1 MTKGWGPLGWAT
13 LHSISALYPDNPSVL
28 EQEMFSRWL
37 VSFTQTILCPS
48 CMKHFSDTVSAYT
61 LLNPQWKSSRRG
73 VLEFVLRAHNSVNA
87 RSHKKVYSFAES
99 MAELAVFLPESV
111 ATTRRQEYLSYI
123 RNDWMRN
130 MTLEGIS
137 NASKLKELNAVEDSY
152 WSKRSFKWSDLSVFS
167 NVNVSPISNATSSI
181 TGGGP
186 DGTYIPRLNMP
197 SGGFKLGRTFGK
209 IGPLLSLRSK

>member
-1 MTKGWGPLGWAT
+1 
-13 LHSISALYPDNPSVL
+13 
-28 EQEMFSRWL
+28 
-37 VSFTQTILCPS
+37 
-48 CMKHFSDTVSAYT
+48 
-61 LLNPQWKSSRRG
+61 
-73 VLEFVLRAHNSVNA
+73 
-87 RSHKKVYSFAES
+87 
-99 MAELAVFLPESV
+99 MAELAVFLPENM

-137 NASKLKELNAVEDSY
+137 TASKLKELNAVEDSY

-197 SGGFKLGRTFGK
+197 SAGFKLGRTFGK
-209 IGPLLSLRSK
+209 IGPLSSLRSK

>member
-61 LLNPQWKSSRRG
+61 LINPVWKSTRRG
-73 VLEFVLRAHNSVNA
+73 VVEFVLRAHNSVNA
-87 RSHKKVYSFAES
+87 RTHKKVYSFSDS
-99 MAELAVFLPESV
+99 MSELAVFLPADQ
-111 ATTRRQEYLSYI
+111 ATQRRQQYLSYI

-130 MTLEGIS
+130 MTMEGIS
-137 NASKLKELNAVEDSY
+137 TAPKLKELNAVEDAY
-152 WSKRSFKWSDLSVFS
+152 WSKRSFQWSDLSIFS
-167 NVNVSPISNATSSI
+167 DVNVSPIVNATSSI
-181 TGGGP
+181 TGGGQG
-186 DGTYIPRLNMP
+186 GTYIPRLNMP
-197 SGGFKLGRTFGK
+197 TGGFRLKTIGK
-209 IGPLLSLRSK
+209 IGPLSSLRS